1 MKMFGIRA
9 TAHFANGFKSFWL
22 TSETQRNYTDDALY
36 PVTVSFTI
44 SNNGKHLSCIY
55 SLFIFYQKGRIMRRV
70 TMKTAANMV
79 KIKLQVLLQP
89 A

>member
-1 MKMFGIRA
+1 MLGIRA
-9 TAHFANGFKSFWL
+9 TAHFSNGFKSFWL
-22 TSETQRNYTDDALY
+22 TSEAQRNYTDDALY

-44 SNNGKHLSCIY
+44 SNNGKHLFVFI
-55 SLFIFYQKGRIMRRV
+55 LFIFYQKGRIMRRV

-79 KIKLQVLLQP
+79 KMKLQVLLQP